1 MGSEH
6 LKFLKIM
13 SDRAKSIQGML
24 DLWMKGNIKILIQT
38 LKSTDIYVVSD
49 VLAQIL
55 KPSRAAISAQFGII
69 IAERSKQMINSKH
82 LSLIRSGLDF
92 MLQVVTLFKDDMI
105 KLKTFG
111 SDKGVDLAREQRL
124 RKYDILIEQYV

>member
-1 MGSEH
+1 
-6 LKFLKIM
+6 
-13 SDRAKSIQGML
+13 
-24 DLWMKGNIKILIQT
+24 
-38 LKSTDIYVVSD
+38 
-49 VLAQIL
+49 
-55 KPSRAAISAQFGII
+55 
-69 IAERSKQMINSKH
+69 MINSKH

-111 SDKGVDLAREQRL
+111 SDKGVDLAREERL